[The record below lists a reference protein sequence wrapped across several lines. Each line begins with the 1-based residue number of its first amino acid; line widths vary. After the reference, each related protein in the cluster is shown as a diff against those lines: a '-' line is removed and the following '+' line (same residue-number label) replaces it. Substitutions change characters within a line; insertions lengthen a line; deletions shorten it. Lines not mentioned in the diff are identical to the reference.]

1 MTECWRAAAP
11 ANADDG
17 EHAQTF
23 GAVYFAALASI
34 FDAASV
40 FAQANFYQG
49 KTVTVVVG
57 SAPGG
62 LYDLWGRL
70 LARTMGKYIPGNPNM
85 LVQNMPG
92 AGSIVAANYLYGV
105 AKPDGLTI
113 GMFQTHLYLMQMVGQ
128 SEVKFDVRK
137 LNWLGSQE
145 KGQMM
150 LYIRA
155 DSPYK
160 SIDDIIKAKEPP
172 KCGGSGTAD
181 QTALLTRLLEETVG
195 AKFTRVLGY
204 KGGSEVDLAM
214 ERGEVVCRAT
224 RITVHFSREPFL
236 SWDKK
241 GFDRHLVQAGS
252 KRDARLPEVP
262 TIFELMDK
270 YKTSE
275 VGRRLARVVF
285 AGDELGRPMVAPPGV
300 AADRVKILRE
310 AYAKSLAGRR
320 PDRRGAEIALG
331 HGAVQRRGD
340 PSALQRA
347 HGSAARSRRAGK
359 KTRRELILIRRG
371 AMRGFSAAELP
382 RSFRSGRDAAPSK

>member
-1 MTECWRAAAP
+1 MTASMHKLC
-11 ANADDG
+11 
-17 EHAQTF
+17 
-23 GAVYFAALASI
+23 GAVYFAALASL

-40 FAQANFYQG
+40 SAQANFYQG
-49 KTVTVVVG
+49 KTITVVVG

-128 SEVKFDVRK
+128 SEVKFDVRR

-155 DSPYK
+155 DSPHK
-160 SIDDIIKAKEPP
+160 SIDDIVKAKEPP

-181 QTALLTRLLEETVG
+181 QTALFTRLLEETVG

-262 TIFELMDK
+262 TLFELMDK

-275 VGRRLARVVF
+275 VGRRLARVVL

-300 AADRVKILRE
+300 GADRVKLLRD
-310 AYAKSLAGRR
+310 AYAKSLKDA
-320 PDRRGAEIALG
+320 DLIAEVQKSRLDMEPSSGEEIQALYKELMD
-331 HGAVQRRGD
+331 Q
-340 PSALQRA
+340 P
-347 HGSAARSRRAGK
+347 
-359 KTRRELILIRRG
+359 REVIERVKRL
-371 AMRGFSAAELP
+371 EEN
-382 RSFRSGRDAAPSK
+382 

>member
-1 MTECWRAAAP
+1 MYRLL
-11 ANADDG
+11 G
-17 EHAQTF
+17 
-23 GAVYFAALASI
+23 GLYFAAFLVA
-34 FDAASV
+34 FDAGYAS
-40 FAQANFYQG
+40 AQGSFYQG

-62 LYDLWGRL
+62 LYDLWARL

-92 AGSIVAANYLYGV
+92 AGSVVAANYLYGV

-128 SEVKFDVRK
+128 SEVKFDVRR

-150 LYIRA
+150 LYVRA
-155 DSPYK
+155 DSPFK
-160 SIDDIIKAKEPP
+160 SIDDIVKANEPP

-241 GFDRHLVQAGS
+241 GFDRHLVQAGN

-262 TIFELMDK
+262 TIFELMDR
-270 YKTSE
+270 YKTSD
-275 VGRRLARVVF
+275 VGRRLARVVL

-300 AADRVKILRE
+300 PADRVKILRD
-310 AYAKSLAGRR
+310 AYAKALKDA
-320 PDRRGAEIALG
+320 DLIAEVTKSRLDMEPSTGEEIRALYKELMDQPRE
-331 HGAVQRRGD
+331 VVERV
-340 PSALQRA
+340 
-347 HGSAARSRRAGK
+347 K
-359 KTRRELILIRRG
+359 KLDEN
-371 AMRGFSAAELP
+371 
-382 RSFRSGRDAAPSK
+382 

>member
-1 MTECWRAAAP
+1 MIVRLYRLLGGIC
-11 ANADDG
+11 
-17 EHAQTF
+17 
-23 GAVYFAALASI
+23 FAALLGA
-34 FDAASV
+34 FDAGYAA
-40 FAQANFYQG
+40 AQGSFYQG

-62 LYDLWGRL
+62 LYDLWARL

-92 AGSIVAANYLYGV
+92 AGSVVAANYLYGV

-113 GMFQTHLYLMQMVGQ
+113 GMFQTHLYLMQIVGQ
-128 SEVKFDVRK
+128 SEVKFDVRR

-150 LYIRA
+150 LYVRA
-155 DSPYK
+155 DSRFK
-160 SIDDIIKAKEPP
+160 SIDDIVKANEPP

-195 AKFTRVLGY
+195 AKFTHVLGY

-214 ERGEVVCRAT
+214 ERGEVICRAT

-241 GFDRHLVQAGS
+241 GFDRHLLQAGN

-262 TIFELMDK
+262 TVFELMDR
-270 YKTSE
+270 YKTSD
-275 VGRRLARVVF
+275 VGRRLARVVL

-300 AADRVKILRE
+300 PADRVKILRD
-310 AYAKSLAGRR
+310 AYTKALKDADLIAEVTKSRLDMEPSTGE
-320 PDRRGAEIALG
+320 EIQALYKELMD
-331 HGAVQRRGD
+331 Q
-340 PSALQRA
+340 P
-347 HGSAARSRRAGK
+347 
-359 KTRRELILIRRG
+359 REVVERVRKLD
-371 AMRGFSAAELP
+371 EN
-382 RSFRSGRDAAPSK
+382 